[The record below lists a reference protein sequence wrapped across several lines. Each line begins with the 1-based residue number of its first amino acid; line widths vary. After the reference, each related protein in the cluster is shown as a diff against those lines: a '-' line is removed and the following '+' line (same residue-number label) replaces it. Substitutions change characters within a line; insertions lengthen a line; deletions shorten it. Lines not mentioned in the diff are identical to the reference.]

1 MAPAYPKKKPVKPNV
16 QMRQLHWAK
25 IPDAKIKGT
34 MWESDLTDEKV
45 KLDIEEVE
53 NLFAANAAKKKED
66 KEEEG
71 GGDGKDGGNRRK
83 TVNKKPEIV
92 TLLDPKTANNTAI
105 ALSRIKMGES
115 AIANALLCGDS
126 AVRPAGS
133 SISNSNSST
142 ALPSHSL
149 TL

>member
-53 NLFAANAAKKKED
+53 NLFAANAAKKKDD

-71 GGDGKDGGNRRK
+71 GGDGKDRPQDGEQEARDC
-83 TVNKKPEIV
+83 
-92 TLLDPKTANNTAI
+92 DPVGSEDGKQHGH
-105 ALSRIKMGES
+105 RFE
-115 AIANALLCGDS
+115 
-126 AVRPAGS
+126 AGS
-133 SISNSNSST
+133 RWGRARSRMLSYAATPRYVQQAVSSSSTAT

>member
-71 GGDGKDGGNRRK
+71 GGDGKDRRK

-133 SISNSNSST
+133 QQHSSTAT